1 MQEHPRRRDL
11 IDELHA
17 RPFAEV
23 SAPCDVVFL
32 ACKHP
37 ENAVGRDR
45 AGERDRLTDRLSAA
59 GLDPVKVG
67 TNHFLDRVA
76 AGDRLKWEQHSEF
89 TSLALFREDT
99 TAEAFA
105 FDDAR
110 TTLDE

>member
-45 AGERDRLTDRLSAA
+45 AAERDRLTDRLSAA
-59 GLDPVKVG
+59 GLDAGVSGLRRRRPLRFGVPL
-67 TNHFLDRVA
+67 TYRRFL
-76 AGDRLKWEQHSEF
+76 LPECS
-89 TSLALFREDT
+89 S
-99 TAEAFA
+99 
-105 FDDAR
+105 
-110 TTLDE
+110 

>member
-45 AGERDRLTDRLSAA
+45 AGERDRLTDRLRAA
-59 GLDPVKVG
+59 GLDPHKVG
-67 TNHFLDRVA
+67 TNHSRRCGD
-76 AGDRLKWEQHSEF
+76 AGQKTKIGIGICKDASRR
-89 TSLALFREDT
+89 RE
-99 TAEAFA
+99 AGKR
-105 FDDAR
+105 DAR
-110 TTLDE
+110 SLPLC

>member
-59 GLDPVKVG
+59 GLDPNKVG

-76 AGDRLKWEQHSEF
+76 AGDRHA
-89 TSLALFREDT
+89 LAVDRFGR
-99 TAEAFA
+99 AFVLGKPHGA
-105 FDDAR
+105 GWSPPAS
-110 TTLDE
+110 T

>member
-45 AGERDRLTDRLSAA
+45 AAERDRLIDRLSTA
-59 GLDPVKVG
+59 GLDAEKVG

-76 AGDRLKWEQHSEF
+76 AGDRLCSPR
-89 TSLALFREDT
+89 LFVVKELGD
-99 TAEAFA
+99 
-105 FDDAR
+105 
-110 TTLDE
+110 